1 MHCETTPARH
11 AAVPYRPSPEAMDAF
26 IAMNPDCRPMSLT
39 IEMPAALRASTRAL
53 MSERCASS
61 TAVSKP
67 KHRSICGRQ
76 QDG

>member
-1 MHCETTPARH
+1 
-11 AAVPYRPSPEAMDAF
+11 MDAF